1 MPGFKP
7 RRVGGGLSGKKESGQ
22 LRFGGRDRPFNAPFN
37 KKLYAENKFKIDT
50 RTPDYKERFNP
61 KYFNRYKS
69 ENNSSYSKYISPRK
83 EYRDR
88 SKSRSRSRSRN
99 RNRRNH

>member
-50 RTPDYKERFNP
+50 RTPDYKEKFNP
-61 KYFNRYKS
+61 KAFNRRDL
-69 ENNSSYSKYISPRK
+69 SYSKYTLPKK

-88 SKSRSRSRSRN
+88 LKSRSRSRSRSRN
-99 RNRRNH
+99 RNRRNNY